1 MATLPVR
8 SEKSTG
14 TPKPRRF
21 PGRQEGVI
29 LIAVLW
35 ICALIMWFALRIGV
49 ETHFQGE
56 EQINQFRK
64 SQALHLAVGGCFE
77 AIARMGMPRQATGLD
92 KKDEDSWEPDGQPHV
107 VEYQTGQAMVMV
119 EAEQNK
125 VNVNKANAQQIKL
138 VLEKTGMEGNDA
150 SNLAET
156 IVGFVSTSKAS
167 GLHGTAGKG
176 LYEQMGLPYGPF
188 NGPLTSL
195 DQMLL
200 IPGITQQVFYGY
212 GRTDEEV
219 EENESGIVKSPL
231 FPRKDSLFS
240 LFTIYGTNVTL
251 AQSDALVEKQEKQL
265 TWAAGGVY
273 RILSCGAASSG
284 SPAVVIWLV
293 VRLSPEGER
302 GYQVLYRKIL

>member
-1 MATLPVR
+1 MATLRALSDKP
-8 SEKSTG
+8 TG
-14 TPKPRRF
+14 TPERRF
-21 PGRQEGVI
+21 FLSRQDGVV

-49 ETHFQGE
+49 ETHLKGE

-64 SQALHLAVGGCFE
+64 SQAFHLAVGGCFE
-77 AIARMGMPRQATGLD
+77 ALARMNRPQSTGLD
-92 KKDEDSWEPDGQPHV
+92 KKEGDEAWEPDGQPHV
-107 VEYQTGQAMVMV
+107 VEYQTGQATVTI

-125 VNVNKANAQQIKL
+125 VNVNKANAQQIKD
-138 VLEKTGMEGNDA
+138 VLEKAGVEGNEA

-156 IVGFVSTSKAS
+156 IAGFVNKSTAS
-167 GLHGTAGKG
+167 GLHGTAGKD
-176 LYEQMGLPYGPF
+176 LYAQMGLPYGPF

-200 IPGITQQVFYGY
+200 IPGVTPQIFYGY

-219 EENESGIVKSPL
+219 EENESGIVQSPL
-231 FPRKDSLFS
+231 LPRKSSLFS
-240 LFTIYGTNVTL
+240 LFTIYGTNVTF
-251 AQSDALVEKQEKQL
+251 ARSDALLKRQEQQL

-284 SPAVVIWLV
+284 SPAVVIWLIV
-293 VRLSPEGER
+293 KLSPEGDR